1 MYQIAMDKWNLCVY
15 AWLHVISN
23 SIRIDVEYMSA
34 LQCEPHD
41 DVSIPTDP
49 KFGKSVSFEI
59 FCDFRDMAVFSLEF
73 AAVLQIIV

>member
-1 MYQIAMDKWNLCVY
+1 MDKWNLCVYSEY

-23 SIRIDVEYMSA
+23 SIRIDVEYMFA

-49 KFGKSVSFEI
+49 NGEKSANFEMFLI
-59 FCDFRDMAVFSLEF
+59 LCRITA
-73 AAVLQIIV
+73 